1 MTKDWTALEDYI
13 RSNLNDNE
21 KPVGSLGRL
30 LEVMLAFLL
39 TMLNKSKQLVGSL
52 RADIDFW
59 YDLIQQ

>member
-13 RSNLNDNE
+13 RSNQLN
-21 KPVGSLGRL
+21 GSFRRL